1 MKAVAIKVFEK
12 HYAEIL
18 VSNLVVFDE
27 NLEFPVHLG
36 KLESKANTFELQLNY
51 WKNGTCGYFFF

>member
-18 VSNLVVFDE
+18 VSNLVVFD
-27 NLEFPVHLG
+27 G
-36 KLESKANTFELQLNY
+36 IKWRK
-51 WKNGTCGYFFF
+51 